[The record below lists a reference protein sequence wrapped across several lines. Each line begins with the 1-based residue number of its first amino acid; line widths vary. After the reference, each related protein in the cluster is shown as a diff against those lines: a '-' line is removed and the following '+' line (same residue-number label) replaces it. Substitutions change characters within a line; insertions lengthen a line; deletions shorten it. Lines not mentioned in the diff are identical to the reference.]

1 MGENSSESPQEAW
14 VRIKSGVDKILAPP
28 ESPLDASEFM
38 KCYTTIHNFCS
49 KSEPDAVGF
58 DAMNINIGGKEIYY
72 FLKQHLED
80 FLLLQVKNQPGEETL
95 LDYYCRKWRAFT
107 RSAVT
112 LHNLFNYLNRMWIKR
127 KLDEQVTGIFDI
139 YTLCLI
145 SWRDCLFAPLHQ
157 RILSAILKQIHM
169 ERKGERIDRLLLQ
182 QIINS
187 FGIDIFNCSNSWNR

>member
-1 MGENSSESPQEAW
+1 MGENTNETPAEAW
-14 VRIKSGVDKILAPP
+14 ARIKSGVDKILIPP
-28 ESPLDASEFM
+28 DTPLQPAEFM

-49 KSEPDAVGF
+49 KSEADAAGF
-58 DAMNINIGGKEIYY
+58 DAMNINIGGKEMYY

-80 FLLLQVKNQPGEETL
+80 FLELLVKNQPGEDTL
-95 LDYYCRKWRAFT
+95 LSFYCQKWREFT

-127 KLDEQVTGIFDI
+127 KLDEQTTGIFDI

-145 SWRDCLFAPLHQ
+145 TWRDYLLAPLHP
-157 RILSAILKQIHM
+157 RILSGILKQIQM
-169 ERKGERIDRLLLQ
+169 ERKGERVDRLLLQ

-187 FGIDIFNCSNSWNR
+187 FGNF